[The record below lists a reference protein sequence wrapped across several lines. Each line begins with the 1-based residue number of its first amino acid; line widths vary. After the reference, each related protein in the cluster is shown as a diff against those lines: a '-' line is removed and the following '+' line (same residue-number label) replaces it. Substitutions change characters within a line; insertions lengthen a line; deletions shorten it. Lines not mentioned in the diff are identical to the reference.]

1 MPCFIDLTGERF
13 SDLLVIKRSE
23 KTNKNRAVY
32 WECLCDCGKGKDIL
46 GSLLRSG
53 SAKSC
58 GCKSANTKFQ
68 TKHNMVGTRT
78 YKAWIGMK
86 SRVLNPDSDKKKKIY
101 GGLEICSRWVE
112 SFEEFMKDMGMA
124 PTEKHT
130 IDRIDGTKGYFPE
143 NCRWATQSEQN
154 RNYSQNR
161 NVTFEGRTQCVMDW
175 AKELGIPCYLIYQR
189 LNRGWSVERAFK
201 R

>member
-1 MPCFIDLTGERF
+1 
-13 SDLLVIKRSE
+13 
-23 KTNKNRAVY
+23 
-32 WECLCDCGKGKDIL
+32 
-46 GSLLRSG
+46 
-53 SAKSC
+53 
-58 GCKSANTKFQ
+58 
-68 TKHNMVGTRT
+68 
-78 YKAWIGMK
+78 
-86 SRVLNPDSDKKKKIY
+86 
-101 GGLEICSRWVE
+101 
-112 SFEEFMKDMGMA
+112 MKDMGVA

-154 RNYSQNR
+154 RNYNQNR

-189 LNRGWSVERAFK
+189 LNRGWSIKRAFK